1 MTFSIPR
8 IGKSL
13 ALAVLGGSMTITAGA
28 FILGLGSSAAGAHSL
43 LPEGAFVPMQITMLA
58 TDL

>member
-1 MTFSIPR
+1 MAFSIPQ

-28 FILGLGSSAAGAHSL
+28 LILGLGSASDAARQMARIPEPPSAAASQPVL
-43 LPEGAFVPMQITMLA
+43 
-58 TDL
+58 